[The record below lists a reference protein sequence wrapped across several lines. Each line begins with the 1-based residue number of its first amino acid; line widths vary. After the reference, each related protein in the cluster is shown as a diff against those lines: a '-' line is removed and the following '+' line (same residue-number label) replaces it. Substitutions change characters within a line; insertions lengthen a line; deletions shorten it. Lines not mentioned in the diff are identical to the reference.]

1 MVGPAEESVG
11 VRPATPS
18 DCPEI
23 ARIYNDVILNT
34 TATFDTEPKSL
45 EDRREWF
52 AAHGPDR
59 PVLVAVEGG
68 EAVGWAAASDWSD
81 RPAYSP
87 TAEVAVYVD
96 AAHRGKGVGSRLLA
110 ELIEAARAAGVHVLL
125 AQIVEGNEVSV
136 GLHERQGFSRVG
148 VLKEVGCKF
157 GRRLDVL
164 VMQKL
169 L

>member
-1 MVGPAEESVG
+1 MD

-18 DCPEI
+18 DCPDI
-23 ARIYNDVILNT
+23 ARIYNDAILNT

-52 AAHGPDR
+52 CAHGPDR
-59 PVLVAVEGG
+59 PVLVAVERRAEGGG
-68 EAVGWAAASDWSD
+68 EGGGTVGWAAASDWSD

-136 GLHERQGFSRVG
+136 RLHERQGFSRVG
-148 VLKEVGCKF
+148 VLEEVGCKF